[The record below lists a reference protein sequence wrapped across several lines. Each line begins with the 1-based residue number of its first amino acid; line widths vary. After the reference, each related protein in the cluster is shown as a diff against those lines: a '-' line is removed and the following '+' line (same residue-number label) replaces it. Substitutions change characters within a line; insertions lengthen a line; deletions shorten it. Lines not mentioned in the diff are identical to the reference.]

1 MTDLNQI
8 TAGEYELVAALFDQP
23 TSKPG
28 EPFDFHRYRQGDIV
42 TLDAAEAKRL
52 FAAGAVVVPGTRQK
66 AEAEALRV
74 AYEAALAAL
83 PDDVRAQVL
92 ATQAGTSVDGLAA
105 PAASVPSTEAVQPP
119 KAASKDDWV
128 AYAVASGWAEA
139 DAEKLTK
146 KDLIARLT
154 ESDEAPDSAA
164 DPGDGDDAATPPADG
179 ADQGGDDVPERPA
192 NVADEETWL
201 AYAIAR
207 GVPEHEAEQLS
218 KQELIN
224 LLT

>member
-1 MTDLNQI
+1 MTDPNTV
-8 TAGEYELVAALFDQP
+8 TAGDYELVAALWDQQV
-23 TSKPG
+23 SKPG
-28 EPFDFHRYRQGDIV
+28 EPFDFRRYRAGDIV
-42 TLDAAEAKRL
+42 TLDVEEARRL
-52 FAAGAVVVPGTRQK
+52 VAAGAVVPPGSRQK
-66 AEAEALRV
+66 AAAEAARA
-74 AYEAALAAL
+74 AYELALAQL
-83 PDDVRAQVL
+83 PDSIRREVL
-92 ATQAGTSVDGLAA
+92 ETQTGASVDGVSA
-105 PAASVPSTEAVQPP
+105 PGATSDRAEAVQPP

-128 AYAVASGWAEA
+128 AYAVASGWSEA

-201 AYAIAR
+201 AYAIKR